1 MVAQMAIGASQNTAG
16 TGADWLEISG
26 ECPDGLPRKG
36 RRRAEVR
43 LGGMAARDV
52 LSSLLHQQVPLSIIH
67 GF

>member
-1 MVAQMAIGASQNTAG
+1 MAIGASQN

-36 RRRAEVR
+36 SQRAEV
-43 LGGMAARDV
+43 LVSGMGARDA
-52 LSSLLHQQVPLSIIH
+52 LSLPLSIIH